1 MDITTL
7 NSSAVTVAQLEFLP
21 RLLLRR
27 REVASRLT
35 VDQRSPFPLRTCL
48 RASSGK
54 PPVAGVRSVP
64 DEAVV
69 CSPAENLELKKKAM
83 NISADLKWTSIFLVG
98 MKSDVKEQIGK
109 LLAELLR
116 YYYFDSDGLVEEVAG
131 GEASAKL
138 YLETDEKGFLESETE
153 VLKQLSSMG
162 RLVVCAGD
170 GAVQS
175 STNLHGISIWVDIPI
190 DRVLDGLIK
199 DRPGSQSPHSLSESE
214 QNQLLAQLAAIYE
227 ETREGYATAD
237 ATISLQKAA
246 LNHGYND
253 MTEVTIEDMTMEVL
267 KEIGKLIR
275 ARKVMEEA
283 GRPF

>member
-175 STNLHGISIWVDIPI
+175 STNL
-190 DRVLDGLIK
+190 VLDGLIK

-237 ATISLQKAA
+237 ATISLQT